1 MPSSVVPVEHN
12 SVQVLKNR
20 LPESLRIN
28 AMTLGGR
35 IPAVHRFLALHL
47 GGRSDGLVMKGT
59 DICIEAPPGSGNSFM
74 VQAFSMANPTCNI
87 AHHHHV
93 PAQVRRAVRQ
103 RIPTLVILRDPIACT
118 LARVPSLSHLSMIG
132 PNLRM
137 WLAFWTSVRPLI
149 SRIAVITFD
158 QLTAEPPSAI
168 TLINDFYDTEF
179 NSRIPPSAE
188 VFATMHE
195 YRDNQELPQ
204 DKDPLHP
211 NVPDP
216 AKGSRKRAIE
226 PHVFSH
232 RLASQARGLYLELVN
247 NVGRTKTAPLHD

>member
-1 MPSSVVPVEHN
+1 MPSSVVRVEGNAVH
-12 SVQVLKNR
+12 VLKNL
-20 LPESLRIN
+20 LPESVRIN

-47 GGRSDGLVMKGT
+47 GGRPDGLVTRGT

-93 PAQVRRAVRQ
+93 PAQVWRAARQ
-103 RIPTLVILRDPIACT
+103 KIPTLVILRDPIACT

-137 WLAFWTSVRPLI
+137 WLAFWTAVRPLI
-149 SRIAVITFD
+149 HRVAVITFD

-179 NSRIPPSAE
+179 NSRIPPSGE
-188 VFATMHE
+188 VFQAMYE
-195 YRDNQELPQ
+195 YRNNQELTQ
-204 DKDPLHP
+204 DQDLLHP

-232 RLASQARGLYLELVN
+232 RLASHARDLYLELIDE
-247 NVGRTKTAPLHD
+247 VGATKIAPREH